1 MIDLKDLFQVIFN
14 MRKKE
19 MESSQKVPS
28 QPLRPHPS
36 PPPKVEEWNILPP
49 PPSKEKKN
57 WCCRDNTASFMG
69 RTFTLSAEV
78 MLIETCRIK
87 TNTNRAV
94 CLQGENGKAVV
105 EVRRRH
111 SSLQCLR
118 YVTHYFSK
126 LLILD
131 HCRMEAVPC

>member
-28 QPLRPHPS
+28 QPPRQRLRS
-36 PPPKVEEWNILPP
+36 GISFFFFP

-57 WCCRDNTASFMG
+57 WCCRDNTASFMS
-69 RTFTLSAEV
+69 RTFTLSAEG

-126 LLILD
+126 LLLLD
-131 HCRMEAVPC
+131 LCRMEAVPC